1 MNARMSAVEFG
12 RGTEFTLDL
21 EGSIPET
28 PPEVN
33 TGPNGCLYGAIRVLG
48 GFRQRDGRNH
58 LIRRVMGVRS
68 RNNEI
73 NRSARDSGPRT
84 RGRSFLLADFVS

>member
-33 TGPNGCLYGAIRVLG
+33 TGPNGCLYGAIRVL
-48 GFRQRDGRNH
+48 
-58 LIRRVMGVRS
+58 
-68 RNNEI
+68 
-73 NRSARDSGPRT
+73 
-84 RGRSFLLADFVS
+84 

>member
-28 PPEVN
+28 PPDVN
-33 TGPNGCLYGAIRVLG
+33 TGPTGRIHKVIPDLG
-48 GFRQRDGRNH
+48 GYARLDGREH
-58 LIRRVMGVRS
+58 LIRRAIGARS
-68 RNNEI
+68 CNNEI
-73 NRSARDSGPRT
+73 NREDRDSGPQEAASDGASR
-84 RGRSFLLADFVS
+84 